1 MYYECM
7 HIYIYVQSGTMQC
20 MCFTNSPLCI
30 VFHNNNNTER
40 LSVGGD
46 GLKVNLVCDYSSHR
60 LILDL
65 VLVDFIVQG

>member
-1 MYYECM
+1 MNAC
-7 HIYIYVQSGTMQC
+7 IYTYVQSGTMQC

-46 GLKVNLVCDYSSHR
+46 GLVVMGWWVESKSSVR
-60 LILDL
+60 LQLTP
-65 VLVDFIVQG
+65 FNFSFSFT